1 MKKNTMKIT
10 AQDTGNQMLT
20 LIEKVVANPD
30 VDVNKLEKLLDI
42 QIRMMEKQAEI
53 LYNQAMSK
61 MQGELPIVHH
71 TGELRH
77 KGKLISTYSKYEDI
91 ALVINPIMASNGF
104 SISYDTEE
112 IEKETYIIGILS
124 HSEGHKKT
132 RKIKLPIDTS
142 GAKNPIQAMGSTIT
156 YGQRYLQKLLLNIV
170 TTGED
175 TDGKPDIKEKDL
187 TEKELIES
195 KQLEIN
201 VLVGKLSKESREP
214 FLNEVK
220 TVKKITLDYLI
231 TLEERIKVAIE
242 EVRNA

>member
-1 MKKNTMKIT
+1 MSKDIDIIV
-10 AQDTGNQMLT
+10 QDPGSQMLT

-42 QIRMMEKQAEI
+42 QIRMMDKQAEI
-53 LYNQAMSK
+53 LYNQAMAK
-61 MQGELPIVHH
+61 MQGELPIIHH

-91 ALVINPIMASNGF
+91 AIVINPIMAENGF

-112 IEKETYIIGILS
+112 IEKETYIIGILA
-124 HSEGHKKT
+124 HSAGHQKT
-132 RKIKLPIDTS
+132 RRIKLPIDTS

-175 TDGKPDIKEKDL
+175 TDGKTDIKEKDL

-201 VLVGKLSKESREP
+201 TLVGQLSKESRKP
-214 FLNEVK
+214 FLSEVK
-220 TVKKITLDYLI
+220 GVKKITIDYLI